1 MRNLWLQH
9 VSYEGPAAFVEWTQT
24 RGHAFRSHRH
34 YEDEALPS
42 IEEFDCLFIMGDHI
56 NIYEVVKY
64 PCLAPQK
71 ALIREAIAR
80 GKHAIGICLGGQ
92 PIA

>member
-1 MRNLWLQH
+1 MRNLCLQS
-9 VSYEGPAAFVEWTQT
+9 VSFEGPAALVEWTQT

-34 YEDEALPS
+34 YLDEAQPS
-42 IEEFDCLFIMGDHI
+42 IVEFDCLFIMGAHI

-64 PCLAPQK
+64 PSLAPQK
-71 ALIREAIAR
+71 ALIREAIAW
-80 GKHAIGICLGGQ
+80 GIYAIGICLGGQ